1 MNLKIKLG
9 LLFGFLTLLLV
20 VSASLSYLLV
30 KRIDNDVQN
39 LGSVEEPLIEAVFTM
54 QLSIGKGSESIIQY
68 SIDKDNTHI
77 QRFQET
83 NVAFA
88 QALEEY
94 NLLAESVEA
103 TEAGLTLEQIQVEFG
118 ELSDDIVEVTD
129 SWGKV

>member
-9 LLFGFLTLLLV
+9 LLFGFLTFLLV
-20 VSASLSYLLV
+20 ISASLSYLLV

-39 LGSVEEPLIEAVFTM
+39 LGRVEEPLIEAVFTM

-68 SIDKDNTHI
+68 SIDKDYTHI

-83 NVAFA
+83 NDAFA
-88 QALEEY
+88 KALEEY

-103 TEAGLTLEQIQVEFG
+103 TEAGLRLEQIQVEFG
-118 ELSDDIVEVTD
+118 ELSDDIVEVT
-129 SWGKV
+129 GIPRG